1 MTRVESEAQCLGV
14 VMPCYNEERYVAE
27 SIRRVLA
34 APYVAELIVIDDCST
49 DATAQVLATVTDPRV
64 RVHRQDR
71 NQGKGAALARGFGLA
86 TAPYVIVQ
94 DADLEYD
101 PADYGRMLAPL
112 VDGRADVV
120 YGSRFVTNEA
130 RRVLYFWHY
139 VGNRVLT
146 LLSNVFTNLNISDM
160 ETGYKCFRREV
171 IQSIEIQESRF
182 GVEPEITGKVARG
195 RWRVYE
201 VGISYSGRT
210 YEEGKKIG
218 FTDALR
224 AVWCIVRYRA

>member
-1 MTRVESEAQCLGV
+1 MSDEHRLGV
-14 VMPCYNEERYVAE
+14 VMPCFNEERFIAE
-27 SIRRVLA
+27 SVRRVLES
-34 APYVAELIVIDDCST
+34 PHVAELIVVDDCST
-49 DATAQVLATVTDPRV
+49 DGTPGILAELRDPRV
-64 RVHRQDR
+64 RVVRQER

-86 TAPYVIVQ
+86 TAPFVVVQ

-101 PADYGRMLAPL
+101 PSDYGRLLAPL

-120 YGSRFVTNEA
+120 YGSRFVTTEA

-139 VGNRVLT
+139 VGNRMLT
-146 LLSNVFTNLNISDM
+146 LLSNAFTNLNISDM

-171 IQSIEIQESRF
+171 IQSITIEESRF
-182 GVEPEITGKVARG
+182 GVEPELTGKVARG
-195 RWRVYE
+195 GWRVYE

-218 FTDALR
+218 FKDALR
-224 AVWCIVRYRA
+224 AVWCIIRYRR

>member
-34 APYVAELIVIDDCST
+34 SPYVAELIVIDDCST
-49 DATAQVLATVTDPRV
+49 DATAQVLATMTDPRV
-64 RVHRQDR
+64 RVYRQDR